1 MNDEP
6 ALATI
11 EVPLKRYLVIG
22 TFGDSTALEWYDS
35 LDDLVIARPYMLAWM
50 RIIDTQATAQR
61 VEEIKIAA

>member
-11 EVPLKRYLVIG
+11 EAPSKRYLVIG
-22 TFGDSTALEWYDS
+22 TFGDSTAHEWYDT

-50 RIIDTQATAQR
+50 QIIDTQATTQR
-61 VEEIKIAA
+61 IEEIKVAV